1 MKAPTGSRRL
11 MRIPHDS
18 YGIRITLLASVLA
31 LAAVGVAGA
40 ARAQQSPL
48 RALSD
53 KLNWT
58 AEAGDGPD
66 FVTQSRPDPKTMGYS
81 PLTGEEKKR
90 VPVKTPDQVKAD
102 MDQLVKVRGL
112 ADAKAKGLNAVK
124 ADPVAPNKVAPIKDE

>member
-1 MKAPTGSRRL
+1 M
-11 MRIPHDS
+11 
-18 YGIRITLLASVLA
+18 TLLASILA

-40 ARAQQSPL
+40 SSSAARAQQNPL

-58 AEAGDGPD
+58 SEAGDGPD
-66 FVTQSRPDPKTMGYS
+66 FVSQSRPDPKAMGYS
-81 PLTGEEKKR
+81 PLTGEEKQR

-102 MDQLVKVRGL
+102 MDQLVKDRGL